1 MKAII
6 FVASLAIG
14 VAGFATVGM
23 ATGGVS
29 SMDTKFG
36 PVVEVMVHGHM
47 MHMQMIKNA
56 AGDEFVV
63 MPAAEAMMMLDHKTR
78 LMVMGK
84 VFTAY

>member
-6 FVASLAIG
+6 FAASLAIG
-14 VAGFATVGM
+14 VAGFATAGL

-36 PVVEVMVHGHM
+36 EVTEVMVHGHM

-63 MPAAEAMMMLDHKTR
+63 IPAAEAMMMLSPKTR
-78 LMVMGK
+78 VMVMGK
-84 VFTAY
+84 LFTPY